1 MRQAFLSLGPQR
13 MVQNLDHIIACIK
26 LVGHTKAC
34 IKFVGHTKSLNTTH
48 AEGGHCLPMNAS
60 DLGPSQGVLLVFLH
74 PFVLSANCWQPIS
87 ALPPNGSYSSSSLV
101 TYSKE
106 NGLWFQFHV
115 ALCEPR
121 SLALLQA
128 EEQTFLS
135 PASFFFS
142 CQVMILTHSLFNS
155 INRRKGGKIRAQ

>member
-26 LVGHTKAC
+26 LVGHTK
-34 IKFVGHTKSLNTTH
+34 SLNTTH
-48 AEGGHCLPMNAS
+48 AEGGHCVPMNAS